1 MFGYDMKHSHGMTWK
16 ILLHKVNII
25 NLNNQ
30 AKGNGYE
37 WQHSI
42 RKSSLKIIQ
51 MQNLENV

>member
-1 MFGYDMKHSHGMTWK
+1 MFGYDMKHSHGMTWE